1 MPITLYHGPAG
12 SGKTNHL
19 LDHLQ
24 QQKFGGQ
31 NILDSFYYVVP
42 TGSAI
47 DLYQKKITGSKN
59 SAGIFL
65 QDSLITFDRLL
76 LKLLKQFK
84 PTVHRAPPS
93 LSRHIIRTLV
103 AKNNYATFLPIKKFP
118 GQLAQLATTLILLK
132 KNGVGS
138 QTFAGLM
145 APHMS
150 ASLEDLIKIFS
161 DYQAELQK
169 INHYDEGD
177 LYLEVLA
184 ALKNKKTDFFSG
196 IQALFVDRLFP
207 ITVGQ
212 REIIK
217 AIADACPHLD
227 IILSTSFDYQE
238 ADDQH
243 FYPAYAELGRIAG
256 KAEYFHYT
264 NTQKKWR
271 HASFTDP
278 AQECEWIVQQLEAYW
293 QQGTAWNRMGILLP
307 QAAFYHKHLS
317 QVLTTAKIPF
327 TPSFNPPL
335 AAYARGIASPAKE
348 MMHHFL
354 LESSPDYL
362 MILKALETREQF
374 SLQWN
379 FEQSLAPCENAEITA
394 LGKSYEESLIR
405 IKSRHNPAGV
415 ALVDPAEALCHD
427 FEILFVPSF
436 TSGHYPS
443 PAREHPFFT
452 HEMFADPN
460 LREILQGPVYNFGL
474 QKHRLTQIVNRTA
487 THVLCTWPR
496 TAWAGTHLSPS
507 RLLDHVDAFNSVAIT
522 EFSNP
527 PERPHPPTSARQYV
541 GMSVSP
547 DTPTYRHTD
556 IPTYRHT
563 DIAFPKHFSK
573 TWSVSEISCYQNC
586 PYQYYARYHLRLGE
600 IQKEEHDVPS
610 DVRGRFVHR
619 ILDRVIKEQLQTYR
633 EAIDYDLYVKQ
644 LQATVA
650 GLVTEEGARD
660 AFLKTAPAVQR
671 ETFGKR
677 VTEVLGELIAA
688 EIRDLRSQKKKTFPK
703 YAEWAFGKAKSPP
716 FKIKSN
722 KKNIYLSGRI
732 DRIDVAEKDHL
743 FSVIDY
749 KTGDLDSATSLKEG
763 RSIQLPVYMMAVQ
776 DLLLPHHQVASG
788 MLLGMKEL
796 GKRSGLVLEG
806 SGEEDLFSKTH
817 RISPDAW
824 SDIQK
829 QVSQNIVT
837 AVEHIEDGDFA
848 PKPVN
853 TGLCRF
859 CDYRDICHYEA

>member
-19 LDHLQ
+19 LNLLG
-24 QQKFGGQ
+24 QKFGGQ
-31 NILDSFYYVVP
+31 NILDAFYYVVP

-47 DLYQKKITGSKN
+47 DLYQEKITGSKN

-103 AKNNYATFLPIKKFP
+103 AKNNYSTFLPIKNFP

-132 KNGVGS
+132 KNGVDS
-138 QTFAGLM
+138 QTFANLM

-150 ASLEDLIKIFS
+150 ASLVDLLKIFS

-177 LYLEVLA
+177 LYLEVLR

-207 ITVGQ
+207 ITAGQ

-217 AIADACPHLD
+217 ALADACPNLD
-227 IILSTSFDYQE
+227 IILSYSFDYQE
-238 ADDQH
+238 ADDRY

-264 NTQKKWR
+264 KTQKKWR

-278 AQECEWIVQQLEAYW
+278 AQECEWIVHQLGAFW
-293 QQGTAWNRMGILLP
+293 QQGMAWNRMGILLP

-317 QVLTTAKIPF
+317 HLLTAANIPH

-335 AAYARGIASPAKE
+335 AAFAQGLASPIE
-348 MMHHFL
+348 GVMHHFL

-362 MILKALETREQF
+362 MILRALETREQF

-379 FEQSLAPCENAEITA
+379 FEQSLAPCENTEITA
-394 LGKSYEESLIR
+394 MGKSYEESLIR

-415 ALVDPAEALCHD
+415 ALVDPEEALCHD

-436 TSGHYPS
+436 TSGHYPAPS
-443 PAREHPFFT
+443 QEHPFFT

-496 TAWAGTHLSPS
+496 TAWTGTHSSPS
-507 RLLDHVDAFNSVAIT
+507 RLLDHVDTFKSVAIT

-527 PERPHPPTSARQYV
+527 PEPLNISTSAPPHAV
-541 GMSVSP
+541 
-547 DTPTYRHTD
+547 
-556 IPTYRHT
+556 
-563 DIAFPKHFSK
+563 FPKHFSK

-586 PYQYYARYHLRLGE
+586 PYQYYARYHLKLGE
-600 IQKEEHDVPS
+600 IQKEEHDVPA

-633 EAIDYDLYVKQ
+633 EAIDYDLYIKK

-650 GLVTEEGARD
+650 TLVTEEGARD
-660 AFLKTAPAVQR
+660 AFLNTAPTVQR
-671 ETFGKR
+671 ETFCKR

-716 FKIKSN
+716 FKIKST

-732 DRIDVAEKDHL
+732 DRIDVDEKNQL

-763 RSIQLPVYMMAVQ
+763 RSIQLPVYMMVVQ

-796 GKRSGLVLEG
+796 GKRSGLVLDG
-806 SGEEDLFSKTH
+806 SGEEDLFGKTH
-817 RISPDAW
+817 RISPDVW
-824 SDIQK
+824 GDIQK
-829 QVSQNIVT
+829 QVSQNIVV
-837 AVEHIEDGDFA
+837 AVERIEDGDFA

-853 TGLCRF
+853 TGLCQF
-859 CDYRDICHYEA
+859 CDYRDICHYET